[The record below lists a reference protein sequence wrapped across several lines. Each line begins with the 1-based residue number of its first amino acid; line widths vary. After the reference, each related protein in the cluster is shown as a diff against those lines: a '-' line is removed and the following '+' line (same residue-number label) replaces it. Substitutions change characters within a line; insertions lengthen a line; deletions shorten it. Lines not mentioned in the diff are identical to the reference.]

1 MSLELKVHASFFRE
15 FATKTWTSPYE
26 ILRELIENAFDE
38 DATTVIVSILSN
50 GNVVIED
57 NAGMNLESIKKFL
70 ILGSPHKS
78 NESISPKL
86 KRIRTGRYGT
96 GRLSFLTSFDNMKIK
111 TKLHEF
117 NKAFIIDPET
127 VDGLA
132 NGHAKLKELSE
143 YPLNRN
149 GTEIFLNNSKI
160 YIDSIKL
167 LKELKKLSIL
177 KYPLFEVYL
186 KNSED
191 FKEWDLNDAQII
203 KSPDVQ
209 GYKISVNIFNPD
221 ISGEIIIAKRPLS
234 QDEKGIAIMVGNHM
248 VLRSTFG
255 FDNKL
260 NRVTGFVKCDQLTSR
275 FADKSALIENDLYF
289 KFNQSMKDY
298 IIDKVFPSL
307 TEYEDVLI
315 TREESK
321 IYKEIDKVMGQA
333 VMEMLQIDEEVQGFE
348 SVEIIG
354 IEEDKVNVYKDDQK
368 LQLQQQ
374 QQQTKEKQQEV
385 IEAHTIEN
393 IASSVKEQKQISNS
407 QNFEKSDTVNDNQYH
422 QTSKY
427 KTEQSCIKSDINAR
441 DEHSIN
447 NDYKDTITRINWNNQ
462 TANNNNNNDEN
473 IDAYTNNN
481 KNYNSNRD
489 SNFIKPTNEV
499 KKEDNT
505 STLDTDEYNYFI
517 KNGNDNKID
526 DRDYDNTSPIVSS
539 SIDTDDINKK
549 MPSQKNI
556 ESRDHNHNPHI
567 HEYPSTTFLQNTP
580 TRETERFFAENVH
593 DIDKL
598 DNQSATATVNTIVY
612 NNTTNGAINTT
623 IAMTTTTNTNSS
635 YSDKLSNQAD
645 FIKKTIRKPVL
656 KKTFALKKI
665 GYKVIPYE
673 DETDSRYSFT
683 NDNIVFINKAH
694 STYKVESERG
704 DEFLFRHITNIVAE
718 VVVGSK
724 YPEARDILEIQNKL
738 ISEAIKIHD
747 YSLLKK

>member
-1 MSLELKVHASFFRE
+1 MSLELKVHTSFFRE

-70 ILGSPHKS
+70 ILGSPHKA
-78 NESISPKL
+78 NETISPKL

-111 TKLHEF
+111 TKLDEF
-117 NKAFIIDPET
+117 NKAFIIDSET

-132 NGHAKLKELSE
+132 NGNAKLKELSE

-160 YIDSIKL
+160 YIDPIKL

-186 KNSED
+186 KNSKD
-191 FKEWDLNDAQII
+191 FKEWDLNDTQII
-203 KSPDVQ
+203 KCPDVQ
-209 GYKISVNIFNPD
+209 GYKISVNMFNPD
-221 ISGEIIIAKRPLS
+221 ISGEIIIAKRPLN

-248 VLRSTFG
+248 VHRSNFG

-289 KFNQSMKDY
+289 KFNRSMKDF
-298 IIDKVFPSL
+298 IVDKVFPSL

-348 SVEIIG
+348 SVEITG
-354 IEEDKVNVYKDDQK
+354 IEEDKVNLSKDDQK
-368 LQLQQQ
+368 RQLQQ
-374 QQQTKEKQQEV
+374 TKDKQQEI
-385 IEAHTIEN
+385 IEVDNIEN
-393 IASSVKEQKQISNS
+393 IASSLKEQKLISNS
-407 QNFEKSDTVNDNQYH
+407 QNFGKSDTVNDNHYH

-427 KTEQSCIKSDINAR
+427 NTEQSFIKSDIDAR
-441 DEHSIN
+441 NEPSTN
-447 NDYKDTITRINWNNQ
+447 NDYKHTMTRFNWNNQ
-462 TANNNNNNDEN
+462 TANNNNNNNDEN
-473 IDAYTNNN
+473 IDTDTNNN

-489 SNFIKPTNEV
+489 SNFIKPTNEI

-505 STLDTDEYNYFI
+505 SILDTEKYDYFI
-517 KNGNDNKID
+517 KNGNDSQID
-526 DRDYDNTSPIVSS
+526 HRDYDNTSSIVSS

-549 MPSQKNI
+549 VPSQNNI
-556 ESRDHNHNPHI
+556 ESSDNYHNPHN

-580 TRETERFFAENVH
+580 THESERFFAENVH
-593 DIDKL
+593 DIDKSN
-598 DNQSATATVNTIVY
+598 NQSATTATINTTVS

-623 IAMTTTTNTNSS
+623 ITMTTTTNINSS
-635 YSDKLSNQAD
+635 YSDKFPNQVD

-683 NDNIVFINKAH
+683 NDNIVFVNKAH